1 MATTGK
7 VRNLNFVNKNQSSDR
22 EGDVYI
28 RINGKGRLNGNI
40 SFRFESW
47 EKITKGNYIQFA
59 VSGNR
64 MYFTESNAT
73 VGYKL
78 GQEGKNQRIVKTAD
92 ETTMGWILKN
102 KGDYPLLYDTAE
114 ELYYIER

>member
-1 MATTGK
+1 MNTTGK
-7 VRNLNFVNKNQSSDR
+7 IRNLNFVDKSQGSDR

-28 RINGKGRLNGNI
+28 RINGKGRLSGNI

-47 EKITKGNYIQFA
+47 EKITKGDYIRFA

-64 MYFTESNAT
+64 MYFTESNAKR
-73 VGYKL
+73 GYKL
-78 GQEGKNQRIVKTAD
+78 SLEGKNQRVVQTTD

-102 KGDYPLLYDTAE
+102 KGDYPLLYDDAE

>member
-7 VRNLNFVNKNQSSDR
+7 VRNLNFVNKSQSSDR

-28 RINGKGRLNGNI
+28 RINGKGRLSGNI

-47 EKITKGNYIQFA
+47 EKITKGEYIQFA

-64 MYFTESNAT
+64 MYFVESN
-73 VGYKL
+73 VKDGYKL
-78 GQEGKNQRIVKTAD
+78 SPEGKNQKVVRTTD

-102 KGDYPLLYDTAE
+102 KGDYLLLYDTAE
-114 ELYYIER
+114 ELYYIEK